1 MGYLLLSL
9 GFESGDTPYLFK
21 LNPLFQH
28 KLIQTLRRSWSW
40 WGVFLGQCLGLLGN
54 VKIPEEGE
62 DNLSRKLLGNYTLT
76 KVSGI
81 FIPIYG

>member
-28 KLIQTLRRSWSW
+28 KLITDSPPKGHGKDSGYKALR
-40 WGVFLGQCLGLLGN
+40 GFKN
-54 VKIPEEGE
+54 
-62 DNLSRKLLGNYTLT
+62 DH
-76 KVSGI
+76 
-81 FIPIYG
+81 